1 MDESK
6 TTNMQDTAAGNSANP
21 HGAGP
26 SAPRTIIVAD
36 DENHIRAI
44 VAAKIRS
51 AGHTVLEAR
60 DGEEALELASQTPPD
75 LIVTDLQMP
84 FMSGL
89 EMALH
94 LKADPRFSSTPLLML
109 TARGHILDQ
118 EVLAQTNI
126 VMTMAKPFGAR
137 ELLRCVESIL
147 NGEPQIREA
156 A

>member
-1 MDESK
+1 MEEPK
-6 TTNMQDTAAGNSANP
+6 TTNMHDAAGTSNEMPRS
-21 HGAGP
+21 G
-26 SAPRTIIVAD
+26 SCSPRTILVAD

-51 AGHTVLEAR
+51 AGHTVIEAR
-60 DGEEALELASQTPPD
+60 DGEEALELARQTPPD
-75 LIVTDLQMP
+75 LFVTDLQMP

-89 EMALH
+89 EMALN
-94 LKADPRFSSTPLLML
+94 LKADPRFANTPLLML
-109 TARGHILDQ
+109 TARGHILDN

-137 ELLRCVESIL
+137 ELLRRIESIL